1 MAFLIIFGLGLL
13 LTVVTFVIG
22 ELFDLGDVSAD
33 SGGEVGTEGAT
44 ASPFSSRILFV
55 FATAFGGFG
64 FIGSTSGWPLWA
76 SVLLA
81 VAGGVVVAG
90 GTFFLIVLPMARQQ
104 GWVRVSEGDFVGAE
118 GRITAEI
125 PEGGTGRVTLVAAGS
140 GARVAQAARS
150 ADGSRIP
157 LGTVV
162 QVLNTGQGM
171 AVVTPV
177 IPESAQAAAIQE
189 EQSS

>member
-1 MAFLIIFGLGLL
+1 MAFLVIFGLGLV
-13 LTVVTFVIG
+13 LTVITFVIG
-22 ELFDLGDVSAD
+22 ELFDLGDVTAD

-76 SVLLA
+76 SVGLA
-81 VAGGVVVAG
+81 VVGGLLVAG

-104 GWVRVSEGDFVGAE
+104 GWVRVSESEFVGAE

-125 PEGGTGRVTLVAAGS
+125 PEGGTGRVTLVAASS

-162 QVLNTGQGM
+162 RIVHTGQGM
-171 AVVTPV
+171 AVVAPLER
-177 IPESAQAAAIQE
+177 ESAEAAATQE
-189 EQSS
+189 EQPS